1 MIYNIKDLEADT
13 INLINNLIASNYKI
27 NANKS
32 DSYFDNDSMTFIA
45 TLDYKGK
52 CNIPLSVIIET
63 VTNKFSYKKKVYT
76 KIYNDTKVCSS
87 VEYKRLN
94 EFQFTE

>member
-1 MIYNIKDLEADT
+1 MIYNIKDLEDDT

-27 NANKS
+27 NGSKS
-32 DSYFDNDSMTFIA
+32 DSYSDGDSKIFIA
-45 TLDYKGK
+45 TLDYNGK

-63 VTNKFSYKKKVYT
+63 VTSKFSYIKKIYT
-76 KIYNDTKVCSS
+76 KIYNDTKACSS